1 MEPENHPFEKEKSF
15 QTSILVVQ
23 NVRFHCF
30 FKGGILVQ
38 TKPLPFI
45 QTKAREAMRYP
56 VKGKS
61 AAKGDPK
68 DDGNDASKERF

>member
-1 MEPENHPFEKEKSF
+1 MFVFKGRS
-15 QTSILVVQ
+15 
-23 NVRFHCF
+23 HCF